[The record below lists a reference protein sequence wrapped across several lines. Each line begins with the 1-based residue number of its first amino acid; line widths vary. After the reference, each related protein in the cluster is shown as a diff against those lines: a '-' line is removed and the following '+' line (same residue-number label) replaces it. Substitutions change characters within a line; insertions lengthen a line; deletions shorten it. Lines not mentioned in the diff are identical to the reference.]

1 MISNASK
8 TSSAPAPRRYLA
20 LWLPY
25 LPADRLK
32 REFRSRNSAQPDDR
46 PLVVVEKVK
55 GALRVTAID
64 QRAANLGLTCGLTL
78 ADARARIPNL
88 NVAEADARFVNH
100 LAELCGRYT
109 PQVALDPPHGLL
121 LDITGCGHLFGDE
134 KSLRMKAASRLASL
148 ALSVRASIA
157 GTPEAARALAR
168 FSRIDS
174 APEGKDEAL
183 IRPLP
188 VAAIAGLERDTIVAL
203 SRAGL
208 KTIADLA
215 DRPPQVLA
223 TRFGQNLVTQLMR
236 TLGRENARITP
247 LRPLPVVVTERHF
260 AEPFTQTKALEGF
273 LTELLT
279 EAALIMEERGEG
291 GRVFEA
297 SVFRSDGAVRRLVV
311 QTGRPSCDTLAILR
325 LFRERLDTLADPL
338 DPGFGF
344 DAIRLCVPLT
354 EALDAVQPYLDGR
367 AHETAAVSDL
377 IDRLTVRFGRERVL
391 RFEARDTHDPDHETR
406 LVPAANAGSS
416 ERHRAKASGISWPV
430 PELGAPPARP
440 LHLFIPPQPIETLAE
455 VPDGPPVRF
464 RWRRVLHE
472 IARAE
477 GPERIAPEWWR
488 KANGA
493 EPRDYYRVEDTLGG
507 RFWIFRQ
514 GLYGETDEAPRWF
527 LHGVF
532 A

>member
-1 MISNASK
+1 M
-8 TSSAPAPRRYLA
+8 
-20 LWLPY
+20 
-25 LPADRLK
+25 
-32 REFRSRNSAQPDDR
+32 
-46 PLVVVEKVK
+46 VVEKVK

-88 NVAEADARFVNH
+88 NVAEADAEADARFVNH
-100 LAELCGRYT
+100 LAELCDRYT
-109 PQVALDPPHGLL
+109 PQVALDSPHGLL

-174 APEGKDEAL
+174 APEGKDEAS

-223 TRFGQNLVTQLMR
+223 ARFGQNLVTQLLR

-247 LRPLPVVVTERHF
+247 LRSPPVVVTERHF

-279 EAALIMEERGEG
+279 EAARIMEERGEG

-311 QTGRPSCDTLAILR
+311 QTGRPSRDTLAILR
-325 LFRERLDTLADPL
+325 FFRERLDTLADPL

-354 EALDAVQPYLDGR
+354 ETLDAVQPHLDGR
-367 AHETAAVSDL
+367 AYETAAVSDL

-391 RFEARDTHDPDHETR
+391 RFEARDTHDPERAMR
-406 LVPAANAGSS
+406 LVSAA
-416 ERHRAKASGISWPV
+416 RATGPQRPPTAAQHSLSPT
-430 PELGAPPARP
+430 PELGEPPVRP
-440 LHLFIPPQPIETLAE
+440 LQIFVLPQLIEALAE

-464 RWRRVLHE
+464 RWRRVVHE
-472 IARAE
+472 ITRAE

-493 EPRDYYRVEDTLGG
+493 EPRDYYRVEDTLGC

-514 GLYGETDEAPRWF
+514 GLYGQGDGHPRWF